1 MISKGIKRIKHTKDI
16 NISVPR
22 KNNPTAFTIE
32 KLSDKP
38 SVRSIKEKKK
48 SVIFYFQQTETNA
61 IQKEINRL
69 NNNKLIEL
77 SITILLGFKRRSVKY
92 GIMKLLLQ
100 DISQTF
106 LNSLM

>member
-38 SVRSIKEKKK
+38 SVRSIKEKK
-48 SVIFYFQQTETNA
+48 N
-61 IQKEINRL
+61 L
-69 NNNKLIEL
+69 
-77 SITILLGFKRRSVKY
+77 
-92 GIMKLLLQ
+92 
-100 DISQTF
+100 
-106 LNSLM
+106 